1 VELTLKN
8 IKGREKAAILLSTIG
23 VDGAARVLQ
32 ELSRDE
38 IEALAAEI
46 SELSKVKPD
55 LVNQILGLAFETNLG
70 FESFAQGGVD
80 YAREVLLKALEPER
94 AEAVLSKVKQKS
106 EQRPFKIIERVD
118 FVQLVNFL
126 QGEHPQTVALILAH
140 LDPRQSAPILLEL
153 SEDAR
158 AEIAYRIATLGS
170 VTPEIIKSI
179 EAKLSDR
186 LSASVEVSK
195 MYGGV
200 ELVAKILQYAGT
212 AAENQILEDFAA
224 LDPDVA
230 QDIRDRMFT
239 FDDLVLL
246 DDRSVQTL
254 LREVDS
260 KMLALALK
268 ACSNEVRDLI
278 FKNMSKRAAE
288 GLREEMEFMGP
299 VRVSDVGD
307 AHRKI
312 LDVVR
317 RLEAEGTIY
326 ISGKGSDDEI
336 IA

>member
-1 VELTLKN
+1 MELTLKN

-23 VDGAARVLQ
+23 VEGAARVMQ

-38 IEALAAEI
+38 IEAIATEI
-46 SELSKVKPD
+46 SDLTKVKPD

-70 FESFAQGGVD
+70 FESYAQGGVD
-80 YAREVLLKALEPER
+80 YAREILTKALEPEK
-94 AEAVLSKVKQKS
+94 AEAVLAKVKMKS

-153 SEDAR
+153 PEDSR
-158 AEIAYRIATLGS
+158 ADIAYRIATLGS
-170 VTPEIIKSI
+170 VSPDIIKGI
-179 EAKLSDR
+179 EENLGDR
-186 LSASVEVSK
+186 LTASVEVTK
-195 MYGGV
+195 QYGGV
-200 ELVAKILQYAGT
+200 DLVAEILQYAGQ
-212 AAENQILEDFAA
+212 AAENQILEDFTAV
-224 LDPDVA
+224 DPQIA
-230 QDIRDRMFT
+230 QEIKDRMFT

-268 ACSNEVRDLI
+268 ACSEEVREAV
-278 FKNMSKRAAE
+278 FRNMSKRAAE
-288 GLREEMEFMGP
+288 ALREEMEFMGP

-312 LDVVR
+312 LDIVR
-317 RLEAEGTIY
+317 RLETEGAIF
-326 ISGKGSDDEI
+326 ISGKGSGDEI
-336 IA
+336 IS